1 MNALQTVALKR
12 PSVSGENAQAA
23 SQLSSKSKASRILRM
38 ALQAAN
44 QMGGKSGQYN
54 ESYISGVLSKLVKTY
69 DLRASIFSTFYRAGF
84 DLHELSATEKQV
96 MEMIQL
102 YPFLKNGEIWQDIKQ
117 ELNDK
122 VSDQEISSNTIPV
135 GHQTNN

>member
-1 MNALQTVALKR
+1 
-12 PSVSGENAQAA
+12 
-23 SQLSSKSKASRILRM
+23 M

-54 ESYISGVLSKLVKTY
+54 ESYISGVLNTLVKTY

-84 DLHELSATEKQV
+84 DLHELSASEKQV

-122 VSDQEISSNTIPV
+122 VSIR
-135 GHQTNN
+135 

>member
-12 PSVSGENAQAA
+12 PSVGGENAQAA

-84 DLHELSATEKQV
+84 DLHELSATEK
-96 MEMIQL
+96 
-102 YPFLKNGEIWQDIKQ
+102 
-117 ELNDK
+117 
-122 VSDQEISSNTIPV
+122 
-135 GHQTNN
+135 

>member
-1 MNALQTVALKR
+1 MNALSTVALKR
-12 PSVSGENAQAA
+12 SSALGENYQAA

-54 ESYISGVLSKLVKTY
+54 ESYISGVLNTLVKTY

-84 DLHELSATEKQV
+84 DLHELSASEKQV

-122 VSDQEISSNTIPV
+122 VSD
-135 GHQTNN
+135 

>member
-1 MNALQTVALKR
+1 MNALQSVGLKR
-12 PSVSGENAQAA
+12 PSMMGTELGAQAV

-44 QMGGKSGQYN
+44 QIGGKSGQYN
-54 ESYISGVLSKLVKTY
+54 ESYISGVLSSLVKTY

-84 DLHELSATEKQV
+84 DLHELSASEKQV

-122 VSDQEISSNTIPV
+122 VSD
-135 GHQTNN
+135 

>member
-1 MNALQTVALKR
+1 MNALSTVTLKR
-12 PSVSGENAQAA
+12 SSALGENYQAA

-54 ESYISGVLSKLVKTY
+54 ESYISGVLSTLVKTY

-84 DLHELSATEKQV
+84 DLHELSASEKQV

-122 VSDQEISSNTIPV
+122 VSKI
-135 GHQTNN
+135 

>member
-1 MNALQTVALKR
+1 MNALQSVGLKR
-12 PSVSGENAQAA
+12 PSMMGTELGAQAA

-44 QMGGKSGQYN
+44 QIGGKSGQYN
-54 ESYISGVLSKLVKTY
+54 ESYISGVLSSLVKTY

-84 DLHELSATEKQV
+84 DLHELSASEKQV

-122 VSDQEISSNTIPV
+122 VSDLKI
-135 GHQTNN
+135 

>member
-1 MNALQTVALKR
+1 MNALSTVALKR
-12 PSVSGENAQAA
+12 SSALGENYQAA

-54 ESYISGVLSKLVKTY
+54 ESYISGVLNTLVKTY

-84 DLHELSATEKQV
+84 DLHELSASEKQV

-122 VSDQEISSNTIPV
+122 VSKRLVTNTTIV
-135 GHQTNN
+135 GHQTDH

>member
-1 MNALQTVALKR
+1 M
-12 PSVSGENAQAA
+12 
-23 SQLSSKSKASRILRM
+23 LSS
-38 ALQAAN
+38 
-44 QMGGKSGQYN
+44 
-54 ESYISGVLSKLVKTY
+54 LVKTY

-84 DLHELSATEKQV
+84 DLHELSASEKQV

-122 VSDQEISSNTIPV
+122 VSDKNKYNGFIL
-135 GHQTNN
+135 GH

>member
-1 MNALQTVALKR
+1 VN
-12 PSVSGENAQAA
+12 GENALAA

-54 ESYISGVLSKLVKTY
+54 ESYISGVLSKLVKSY

-84 DLHELSATEKQV
+84 DLHELSATEK
-96 MEMIQL
+96 
-102 YPFLKNGEIWQDIKQ
+102 
-117 ELNDK
+117 
-122 VSDQEISSNTIPV
+122 
-135 GHQTNN
+135 

>member
-1 MNALQTVALKR
+1 MNALSTVALKR
-12 PSVSGENAQAA
+12 SSALGENYQAA

-54 ESYISGVLSKLVKTY
+54 ESYISGVLNTLVKTY

-84 DLHELSATEKQV
+84 DLHELSASEKQV

-122 VSDQEISSNTIPV
+122 VSIR
-135 GHQTNN
+135 